1 LIETNYGMS
10 LVVKRY
16 KKLVKELLFA
26 YSELEYVDEV
36 LKEAHVDFEIF
47 YQDYCKKN
55 NVPIQELNQKNAT
68 KLEKVYP
75 KNEIKTNEAGII
87 QYEES
92 KEEKK
97 NHKLFQRMYRMIAKR
112 LHPDKFSNQEQTVEV
127 LEKIEAFK
135 QATSAYNKNN
145 WAKFLDICEKYDILP
160 TRYEKI
166 NSLIRDEISEIGKEV
181 NNKKLSFSWRLYDC
195 EDDNQCKEKII
206 KDFLYQLFKY
216 RIQE

>member
-1 LIETNYGMS
+1 MIETNYGMS

-55 NVPIQELNQKNAT
+55 NFPIQELNQKNAT

-87 QYEES
+87 S
-92 KEEKK
+92 TKRAKKKRKITNFFKEC
-97 NHKLFQRMYRMIAKR
+97 
-112 LHPDKFSNQEQTVEV
+112 
-127 LEKIEAFK
+127 IE
-135 QATSAYNKNN
+135 
-145 WAKFLDICEKYDILP
+145 
-160 TRYEKI
+160 
-166 NSLIRDEISEIGKEV
+166 
-181 NNKKLSFSWRLYDC
+181 
-195 EDDNQCKEKII
+195 
-206 KDFLYQLFKY
+206 
-216 RIQE
+216 

>member
-1 LIETNYGMS
+1 MS

-26 YSELEYVDEV
+26 YSELEYVEAV
-36 LKEAHVDFEIF
+36 LKDAHAEFELY

-55 NVPIQELNQKNAT
+55 DVPIDKMNKKNAER
-68 KLEKVYP
+68 LEKVYP
-75 KNEIKTNEAGII
+75 KKQNKTDEEGVI
-87 QYEES
+87 QYEETKVD
-92 KEEKK
+92 KE
-97 NHKLFQRMYRMIAKR
+97 NHKVFQRMYRIIAKK

-135 QATSAYNKNN
+135 QATGAYNKNN

-166 NSLIRDEISEIGKEV
+166 NSLIREEISEIGKKV
-181 NNKKLSFSWRLYDC
+181 NEKKLSFSWRLYEC
-195 EDDNQCKEKII
+195 EDDKTCKDKVI
-206 KDFLYQLFKY
+206 KNFLYQLFKY
-216 RIQE
+216 KS

>member
-1 LIETNYGMS
+1 MS

-36 LKEAHVDFEIF
+36 LKEAHTDFEIF
-47 YQDYCKKN
+47 YQDYCKRN
-55 NVPIQELNQKNAT
+55 DVPLEKMNKKNAA
-68 KLEKVYP
+68 KLEKIYP
-75 KNEIKTNEAGII
+75 KVETKTDETGII
-87 QYEES
+87 QYEQDNTD
-92 KEEKK
+92 KE
-97 NHKLFQRMYRMIAKR
+97 NHKVFQRMYRIIAKK
-112 LHPDKFSNQEQTVEV
+112 LHPDKFANQEQTLEV

-135 QATSAYNKNN
+135 QATGAYNKKN

-166 NSLIRDEISEIGKEV
+166 NALIRDAISDIGKEV
-181 NNKKLSFSWRLYDC
+181 NNKKLSFSWRLYEC
-195 EDDNQCKEKII
+195 EDDVNCKEKII

-216 RIQE
+216 RR